1 MKLSFS
7 TCPNDTFIFYAIAN
21 KKVDLEGIEFE
32 ISMHDIDVL
41 NRNAASANA
50 PEITKISSNAYGI
63 DLWKRYVTLDSGAAL
78 GRNNGPVLV
87 AKDYFD
93 PSEMTTKKILIPGI
107 NTTANLLF
115 SVFYPDAKNKTPML
129 FSKIEGEVLSGN
141 YDCGLL
147 IHEGRFTYKDRG
159 LVKIVDFGEQWE
171 QVMHRPIPLGTIIAR
186 RDIGIDTAQ
195 KVSRII
201 RRSIEYAYAHT
212 DEAMPYIRQYA
223 RELSDE
229 VIKSHIGLYVNE
241 FSVDLGKEGKDAI
254 TFLYQKAKEVG
265 MIEEMPKE
273 MFLSKH

>member
-1 MKLSFS
+1 MFMKLSFS

-41 NRNAASANA
+41 NRNAASADA

-273 MFLSKH
+273 MFL